1 MRVRELSQTACKRI
15 LSRARIARIACAR
28 DGQPYVTPVGVVFDG
43 TDFYS
48 FSTLGQKI
56 EWMRENPLVCVEVD
70 EIEDARHWTT
80 VVAFGRFEEL
90 TRSPAH
96 RRARAHAEEVLGRQD
111 NFWVPAA
118 ARTTTREP
126 TTPVF
131 FRIVIESMTGRQAG
145 K

>member
-1 MRVRELSQTACKRI
+1 MRVRELSQTACKRV
-15 LSRARIARIACAR
+15 LSRATVARIACAR
-28 DGQPYVTPVGVVFDG
+28 DGQPYIVPLGVVFDG
-43 TDFYS
+43 SDLYS

-70 EIEDARHWTT
+70 EIDDASHWTT

-90 TRSPAH
+90 TRTAAH
-96 RRARAHAEEVLGRQD
+96 RRARAHAEEVLARRG
-111 NFWVPAA
+111 NFWEPAA
-118 ARTTTREP
+118 ARTTSRDP

-131 FRIVIESMTGRQAG
+131 FRVVIDTITGRQTG

>member
-1 MRVRELSQTACKRI
+1 MRVRELSQTACKRV
-15 LSRARIARIACAR
+15 LSRATVARIACAR
-28 DGQPYVTPVGVVFDG
+28 DGQPYIVPLGVVFDG
-43 TDFYS
+43 TDLYS

-56 EWMRENPLVCVEVD
+56 EWMRTNPLVCVEVD
-70 EIEDARHWTT
+70 EIDDALHWTT

-90 TRSPAH
+90 TRTAAH
-96 RRARAHAEEVLGRQD
+96 RRARAHAEEVLGRRG
-111 NFWVPAA
+111 NFWEPAA

-131 FRIVIESMTGRQAG
+131 FRVVIDTITGRQTG

>member
-1 MRVRELSQTACKRI
+1 MLVRELSQTACKKV
-15 LSRARIARIACAR
+15 LSRARVARIACAR
-28 DGQPYVTPVGVVFDG
+28 DGQPYVVPVGVVFDG
-43 TDFYS
+43 SDLYS

-70 EIEDARHWTT
+70 EIEDAGNWTT
-80 VVAFGRFEEL
+80 VVVFGRFEEL

-96 RRARAHAEEVLGRQD
+96 RRARAHAEEVLGHHD
-111 NFWVPAA
+111 NFWYPAA
-118 ARTTTREP
+118 ARTSTREP

-131 FRIVIESMTGRQAG
+131 FRVIIESMTGRQTG